1 MGVARLVGARKVE
14 LPILMQQTDGLLH
27 GMRRRPLPIH
37 TLQVVGRPQPGTHR
51 HGHPIRTRKAE
62 DKHPR
67 GMPRLAHPILIVV
80 AVVAARQV
88 EAEALVG
95 LFRALGGGW
104 PLKENLPDV
113 PKPEPAVAAAVKY
126 LVNPQQGPLNP
137 GPATPTALHP

>member
-88 EAEALVG
+88 DGAGLRRERLVDGEILVG
-95 LFRALGGGW
+95 LGAHQADRHPRG
-104 PLKENLPDV
+104 
-113 PKPEPAVAAAVKY
+113 VKQR
-126 LVNPQQGPLNP
+126 VVW
-137 GPATPTALHP
+137 